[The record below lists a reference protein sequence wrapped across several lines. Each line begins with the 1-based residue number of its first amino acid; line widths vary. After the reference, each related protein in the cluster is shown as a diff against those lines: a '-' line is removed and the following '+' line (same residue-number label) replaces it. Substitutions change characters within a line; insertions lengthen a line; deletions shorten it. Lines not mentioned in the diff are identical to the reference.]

1 MFLVTMTHGIIEKEI
16 DNLTGQAEERSKALQ
31 ESNQILEKDK
41 EDFEQYYEKY
51 KSETKKIEEQFER
64 QVQKRLAKEQEIK
77 NRQITV
83 NSLRTLKIR
92 NEEAISSSLRYK
104 NFLNQLPPKEWIDEQ
119 ESKKAR
125 RLNEVRDKIKSE
137 WAMSSSTVS
146 KKSTISVEDFD
157 RYFEKLIES
166 GENEEVV
173 EILNDEEMYF
183 KDASELIE
191 FFNNLEESNL
201 FNIQNSHIAEQKYQE
216 LKVRSEEKKNEL
228 RSAFEAHR

>member
-1 MFLVTMTHGIIEKEI
+1 MTMTHGIIEKEI

-51 KSETKKIEEQFER
+51 KSETKKIEEQFEK

-92 NEEAISSSLRYK
+92 NEEAIASSLRYK
-104 NFLNQLPPKEWIDEQ
+104 NFLNQLPPKEWVDDQ
-119 ESKKAR
+119 ETKKQR
-125 RLNEVRDKIKSE
+125 KLREVRERIKSE
-137 WAMSSSTVS
+137 WVMNASTVS
-146 KKSTISVEDFD
+146 KKSNVSNEDFEK
-157 RYFEKLIES
+157 YFERLVES
-166 GENEEVV
+166 GENEEIE

-216 LKVRSEEKKNEL
+216 LKVRS
-228 RSAFEAHR
+228 